1 MLYDQYAVKEIVMKN
16 IEFRGF
22 RIFALLAL
30 ISAAFFACRSA
41 SVEPTFDIVI
51 KGAKVIDGSGNP
63 WFYGDIG
70 IKGDTILA
78 IGDLAGKAA
87 ARIIDAGGMAVTPG
101 FIDMHSHCD
110 WGLGRPETRANLNYV
125 IQGVTTV
132 VTGNCGQ
139 SPLAIAET
147 AAQWDKN
154 GIGTNA
160 AILLGLGQVREAVM
174 GNEMRAPTPT
184 EMTRMKAMVE
194 TAMGEGAFG
203 VSTGLQYIPGRYTTT
218 EELIEVAGAAAPFG
232 GMYSTH
238 MRSEEEKLIPA
249 VEEAIRISEKTGLRL
264 NISHLKSSARPN
276 WGRLKEAV
284 RLVAEA
290 RSRGT
295 EVTADIYA
303 YNKSATSSLEEIFNI
318 PGDLEPLAGIAK
330 KIASPDT
337 TSAERQDLDGRY
349 AAELARAL
357 ADPVSREKIRK
368 LTETGVSDK
377 TNWVAKGGWENF
389 TIMFSRTKPAFVGR
403 MFCDLAVELKRSEF
417 DIAADL
423 YVAEGRDFLI
433 TLSTMSEDDVR
444 LGLSQ
449 PWTMISSDGLCMDP
463 ASKERV
469 HPRNYAAFTRV
480 LSEYVRGNGLLD
492 LENAVRK
499 MTSLPAQ
506 TLRLKDRGMIREG
519 AKADLVIFDPA
530 KVKDQAT
537 FLEPRQYST
546 GIEFVLIN
554 GRLSVENGVANGALN
569 GRTIL
574 KSGRGQA
581 PSTSDKD
588 K

>member
-1 MLYDQYAVKEIVMKN
+1 MRN
-16 IEFRGF
+16 IEFKGF
-22 RIFALLAL
+22 RIFAFLAL
-30 ISAAFFACRSA
+30 ISTAFLACSSA
-41 SVEPTFDIVI
+41 SVEPSYDIVI

-70 IKGDTILA
+70 TKGDTILA
-78 IGDLAGKAA
+78 IGDLDGKAA
-87 ARIIDAGGMAVTPG
+87 GLVIDARGLVVSPG

-125 IQGVTTV
+125 TQGVTTV

-174 GNEMRAPTPT
+174 GNEMRAPNAR

-203 VSTGLQYIPGRYTTT
+203 VSTGLQYVPGRYTTT
-218 EELIEVAGAAAPFG
+218 EELIELAGAAAPFG
-232 GMYSTH
+232 GIYSTH

-249 VEEAIRISEKTGLRL
+249 IEEAIRISEKTGLRL

-276 WGRLKEAV
+276 WGQLKEAV
-284 RLVAEA
+284 RLVSEA

-303 YNKSATSSLEEIFNI
+303 YNKSATASLEDIFNI
-318 PGDLEPLAGIAK
+318 PVDLEPLAGMAK
-330 KIASPDT
+330 RIASPDT
-337 TSAERQDLDGRY
+337 PIAERRDLDGRY
-349 AAELARAL
+349 AAEVAKAL

-368 LTETGVSDK
+368 LTETGVPDR

-389 TIMFSRTKPAFVGR
+389 TIMFSRTKPEYVGR
-403 MFCDLAVELKRSEF
+403 MFCDLAKELKKPEF

-449 PWTMISSDGLCMDP
+449 PWAMISSDGLCMDP

-480 LSEYVRGNGLLD
+480 LSEYVRDNGLLS

-519 AKADLVIFDPA
+519 AKADLVVFDPA
-530 KVKDQAT
+530 KVRDKAT

-546 GIEFVLIN
+546 GIEYVLIN
-554 GRLSVENGVANGALN
+554 GRLSVEKGVANGALN

-581 PSTSDKD
+581 PSTSNKD